1 MVDPIDGTEG
11 DEEKE
16 GTSLSVKPNADYTA
30 PGGLSIGEALSAY
43 TQRQGALSEQ
53 GAANLSLLTKAM
65 EDLRAQRVGP
75 SKSEKWLA
83 LAAALGQPTK
93 TGAFGET
100 LGNVAQTLGKYKAAG
115 REAEQE
121 KQNLL
126 MKYGLEIGT
135 ERYKQLQEAANQA
148 GQVYRTVASAS
159 KAPALRPIGT
169 TTEGGK
175 TLAVLLDPTT
185 NTVSTVPIGEAPL
198 DLQPTNLTSQGQP
211 VFNSPKGPVLA
222 DGTPVRQFDEKKT
235 ELSQTELREIFK
247 TEDALNTGLSTINSL
262 EQALVLSDKAYEGSL
277 SDFRKLAGRFL
288 NSNDP
293 AYIATEDFD
302 NLQIASAIGNLKNIF
317 PGAISNDER
326 KAFNDLQAVSKY
338 PREVRSRIINRALA
352 AAKSLVSRE
361 TARLERLK
369 RGDYSRR
376 SGTPTQQPSPPR
388 VLNWGK

>member
-11 DEEKE
+11 DDEKE
-16 GTSLSVKPNADYTA
+16 GSSLSVNPNAYYSV
-30 PGGLSIGEALSAY
+30 PGGLTIGQALGTY
-43 TQRQGALSEQ
+43 QKRQGDLSEQ
-53 GAANLSLLTKAM
+53 GAANLALLQKAM
-65 EDLRAQRVGP
+65 SDLREQRVGP

-100 LGNVAQTLGKYKAAG
+100 LGNVAQTLGKYKSAG

-126 MKYGLEIGT
+126 MKYGLEIGS

-148 GQVYRTVASAS
+148 GQVYRTVAQAS
-159 KAPALRPIGT
+159 KPRLPQNVGTQIIKGKIVAISRDPDTGKYTQEVLGDAAPNLT
-169 TTEGGK
+169 
-175 TLAVLLDPTT
+175 
-185 NTVSTVPIGEAPL
+185 
-198 DLQPTNLTSQGQP
+198 PTNLTSNGQP
-211 VFNSPKGPVLA
+211 VFNSPNGTVLA
-222 DGTPVRQFDEKKT
+222 DGTPITQFDEKQT
-235 ELSQTELREIFK
+235 QLSQTELREVFK
-247 TEDALNTGLSTINSL
+247 TEDALNTGLSTIGSL
-262 EQALVLSDKAYEGSL
+262 EQALALSDKAFEGSL
-277 SDFRKLAGRFL
+277 SDWRKTAGRFL

-361 TARLERLK
+361 TGRLERLK

-376 SGTPTQQPSPPR
+376 GNTPTQKPSPPR
-388 VLNWGK
+388 TINWSK

>member
-11 DEEKE
+11 DDEKE
-16 GTSLSVKPNADYTA
+16 GSSLSVKPNADYTA
-30 PGGLSIGEALSAY
+30 PGGLSIGQALGTY
-43 TQRQGALSEQ
+43 EQRQGALSEQ
-53 GAANLSLLTKAM
+53 GAANLALLNKAM

-135 ERYKQLQEAANQA
+135 ERYKQLQDAANQA
-148 GQVYRTVASAS
+148 GQVYRTVAQAS
-159 KAPALRPIGT
+159 KPRLPQNVGTQIIDGKIVAISRNPDTGEYIKEVLGDAAP
-169 TTEGGK
+169 
-175 TLAVLLDPTT
+175 
-185 NTVSTVPIGEAPL
+185 
-198 DLQPTNLTSQGQP
+198 DLKPTNLTFQGQP
-211 VFNSPKGPVLA
+211 VFNSNKGPVLA
-222 DGTPVRQFDEKKT
+222 DGTPVTQFDEKKT
-235 ELSQTELREIFK
+235 ELSSTELREIFK

-262 EQALVLSDKAYEGSL
+262 EQALALSDRAFEGSL
-277 SDFRKLAGRFL
+277 SEWRKTAGRFL